1 MIVRAMLSTSDVAA
15 LLRISEAAV
24 HRLVQRGRLRAI
36 RKGRGKRRVYVTGSV
51 IAEMERR
58 GLTL

>member
-1 MIVRAMLSTSDVAA
+1 MLSTIDVAQ
-15 LLRISEAAV
+15 LLGISEAAV

-58 GLTL
+58 GLTI